1 MSLDFYT
8 IMLFNNARM
17 FSSILDS
24 SILIERVSAFKNNNQ
39 ILIFYYIFPSLIF
52 IQPSGVPWVYF

>member
-39 ILIFYYIFPSLIF
+39 ILIFYYIFSSLIF
-52 IQPSGVPWVYF
+52 IQPREVLRVYF